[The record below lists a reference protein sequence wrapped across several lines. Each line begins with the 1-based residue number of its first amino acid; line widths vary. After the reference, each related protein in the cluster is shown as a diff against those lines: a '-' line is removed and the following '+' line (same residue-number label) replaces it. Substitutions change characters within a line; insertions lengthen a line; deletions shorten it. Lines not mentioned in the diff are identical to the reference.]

1 MVMEVSDTL
10 SQYTKREMEN
20 SCLMKFPEF
29 ESLGSL
35 VVSFLLFA
43 TAAGIG
49 QLSLSI
55 SVSVQARQ
63 VLN

>member
-1 MVMEVSDTL
+1 M
-10 SQYTKREMEN
+10 
-20 SCLMKFPEF
+20 SCASIILEF

-49 QLSLSI
+49 QLSLSL

-63 VLN
+63 VLNSR

>member
-1 MVMEVSDTL
+1 MSRERIVSL
-10 SQYTKREMEN
+10 
-20 SCLMKFPEF
+20 EF

-49 QLSLSI
+49 QFYRS
-55 SVSVQARQ
+55 
-63 VLN
+63 